1 MTDPRKD
8 LPPVSAPNFTERLR
22 ETVSVYLG
30 NRGDRMDRGLTLR
43 DLVDANIIKL
53 RAGFLAG
60 SGGNPVAGPGSAA
73 ADAYQSD
80 LTPPPAPDGLAATT
94 SGASIQVTITPQ
106 TYRQGHGPAKVL
118 VFGAKYLTGDPLPTY
133 SGAAVLSEFTGD
145 VHAFPVDSGSLY
157 RIWAKSVSSDGVE
170 SSVAGGTNGVL
181 PVAGLL
187 DDVSIASLTAA
198 KIKSGSITVG
208 QFIQSA
214 NYVALTSGWRING
227 DGTAEL
233 ANAIVRGGVYASYGL
248 IGGNT
253 IDASGLQSPGYV
265 TGVSG
270 WRLRSN
276 GTAEFEAAT
285 IRGKLTTDQIQVGA
299 ASTLN
304 YATSIYNGTGLT
316 FNISAPRSES
326 GDVAVASSS
335 ISSSGAQVKFSGFV
349 HLSVDVA
356 LPTNVASIAVTVQP
370 LIDGFGTFPPTGI
383 YPQGVSAGGITNYP
397 STPKVSAFAGIHL
410 VTPFFYTGAPVA
422 GVHTY
427 SVVVSLRTF
436 DSTGAL
442 VSVAQNNLV
451 NCFVTFTV
459 FENKV

>member
-299 ASTLN
+299 VTAS
-304 YATSIYNGTGLT
+304 S
-316 FNISAPRSES
+316 
-326 GDVAVASSS
+326 VASNTTFAEVLAPSD
-335 ISSSGAQVKFSGFV
+335 FSATR
-349 HLSVDVA
+349 SD
-356 LPTNVASIAVTVQP
+356 TV
-370 LIDGFGTFPPTGI
+370 L
-383 YPQGVSAGGITNYP
+383 AIT
-397 STPKVSAFAGIHL
+397 S
-410 VTPFFYTGAPVA
+410 TGAPITFHAVSRV
-422 GVHTY
+422 GV
-427 SVVVSLRTF
+427 
-436 DSTGAL
+436 GE
-442 VSVAQNNLV
+442 SVANGSNLV
-451 NCFVTFTV
+451 GTCAFVVISQDLYVDGVFYRANNQYLPTRAVTATNRQVGFTCVHLFRGSLPAGSHTFTLTTTV
-459 FENKV
+459 YFITSANDAVATSCLLSCAVIALSTEHKV

>member
-1 MTDPRKD
+1 MMDPRKD

-22 ETVSVYLG
+22 ETVSTYLG

-53 RAGFLAG
+53 RTGFLSG

-73 ADAYQSD
+73 ADAYEAD
-80 LTPPPAPDGLAATT
+80 LSPPPAPDGLAATT

-118 VFGAKYLTGDPLPTY
+118 VFGAKYLAGDPLPTY
-133 SGAAVLSEFTGD
+133 AGAAVLSEFSGD

-157 RIWAKSVSSDGVE
+157 RIWAKSVSVDGVE

-181 PVAGLL
+181 PVTGLL

-253 IDASGLQSPGYV
+253 IDATGIQSPGYV
-265 TGVSG
+265 SGISG
-270 WRLRSN
+270 WRLN
-276 GTAEFEAAT
+276 
-285 IRGKLTTDQIQVGA
+285 
-299 ASTLN
+299 
-304 YATSIYNGTGLT
+304 
-316 FNISAPRSES
+316 
-326 GDVAVASSS
+326 
-335 ISSSGAQVKFSGFV
+335 SSSG
-349 HLSVDVA
+349 LIE
-356 LPTNVASIAVTVQP
+356 ASNIKVRGEINGGSFT
-370 LIDGFGTFPPTGI
+370 GNFFPPTGTGFHLGPTGLLFGNTNTQQ
-383 YPQGVSAGGITNYP
+383 YLQVTAAGVISRANVIATGTWTGSIDGLVGG
-397 STPKVSAFAGIHL
+397 G
-410 VTPFFYTGAPVA
+410 VTVDTGYDDVQSIANVNSPTFTANGVATTGFTTFTGGGPGAAKHCDVDCEAETQRSQAFYTIGAVGPALGRVLIRLTIAPVRN
-422 GVHTY
+422 VHPTITAF
-427 SVVVSLRTF
+427 SVTQIQWALLR
-436 DSTGAL
+436 A
-442 VSVAQNNLV
+442 N
-451 NCFVTFTV
+451 
-459 FENKV
+459 